1 MKRAIALAFAT
12 LCAAV
17 AACAAAPVGSAPDA
31 PHPSDACIILG
42 LGQDASLGT
51 QLDAS
56 LRPVLAGIATQSLP
70 TTGYVCGD
78 VTYQT
83 DPQQRGLTY
92 TALGFSADHRAA
104 NLVMQSVAGPLA
116 GAGYR
121 CLFQK
126 NADGWALRGC
136 QMEWIS

>member
-1 MKRAIALAFAT
+1 MKRAIAFAFAV

-17 AACAAAPVGSAPDA
+17 AACATPPVGSAPDA
-31 PHPSDACIILG
+31 PHPSDTCVLLE
-42 LGQDASLGT
+42 LGQNASLGA
-51 QLDAS
+51 QLDPT
-56 LRPVLAGIATQSLP
+56 LRPVLAGITTQSLP

-83 DPQQRGLTY
+83 DPRQRGLTY
-92 TALGFSADHRAA
+92 TALGFSADRRSA

-126 NADGWALRGC
+126 NADGWTLRGC
-136 QMEWIS
+136 QMDWIS